1 MNENE
6 AIVTISDM
14 VNALNA
20 VHIILNQIQDDCYEV
35 SSWLKSINTDYKKP
49 DLHADEMDW
58 YDSITQRIAR
68 EVNRDEKN
76 LTPRQEAQKERIENS
91 PVIKP
96 DGEFIF

>member
-1 MNENE
+1 MNKNE
-6 AIVTISDM
+6 AIVTINDM
-14 VNALNA
+14 VDALNS
-20 VHIILNQIQDDCYEV
+20 VHIILKQIQDDCYEV
-35 SSWLKSINTDYKKP
+35 SSWLKEIKTDYKKP

-58 YDSITQRIAR
+58 YDSITQRIAK
-68 EVNRDEKN
+68 EVNRDEKT